1 MVLPHFYLLGAI
13 RITANIY
20 LPKCEQAFDEKKKEI
35 YTYTYPLFHLLQC
48 GQERQFAETYIHMYV
63 PGRRSGT
70 LGRNFATRLLTCSV
84 FSYFLSFLFIFWLHC
99 KNIIHNL
106 TLKRK
111 KKENTEQVRSLVAKL
126 LPSLPLGGKAH
137 TYVYR
142 FQQIETT
149 YSHYSK

>member
-1 MVLPHFYLLGAI
+1 
-13 RITANIY
+13 
-20 LPKCEQAFDEKKKEI
+20 
-35 YTYTYPLFHLLQC
+35 
-48 GQERQFAETYIHMYV
+48 MYV

-126 LPSLPLGGKAH
+126 LPSLPLRGKAH

-142 FQQIETT
+142 FQQIPFPILTT
-149 YSHYSK
+149 ANEKAGMYMYIFLSFFRQMLVFTRANKYLL